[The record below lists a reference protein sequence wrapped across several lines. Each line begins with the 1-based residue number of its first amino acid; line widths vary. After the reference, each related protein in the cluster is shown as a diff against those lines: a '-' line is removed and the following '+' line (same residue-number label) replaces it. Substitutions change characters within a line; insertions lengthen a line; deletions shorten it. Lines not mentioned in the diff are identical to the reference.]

1 MTVADAYNHLD
12 LLLDKADQPYF
23 TNSEKDI
30 FLQLAVTEFTNKY
43 YRGYGLNQE
52 YRDGL
57 LAFTTYATAVLTN
70 TSDGKFSPSSNFVHL
85 ISLQAN
91 NKDYKIVSVGD
102 YLNIVDTYNQ
112 NLISKD
118 PFHDTKNEP
127 IATVSGVAGGATEI
141 RFFPYDPN
149 GEHVNYHYI
158 QEKTLADL
166 FDNDKLALKDQH
178 QILKI
183 ATRMLTAN
191 IESSNYEVQ
200 VKETE

>member
-57 LAFTTYATAVLTN
+57 LAFTSYATATVSGGMN
-70 TSDGKFSPSSNFVHL
+70 GMFGPGSDFVHL

-91 NKDYKIVSVGD
+91 DKDYKVVSTGD
-102 YLNIVDTYNQ
+102 YLNIVDMANQ

-127 IATVSGVAGGATEI
+127 IVTATSTGGAYQL
-141 RFFPYDPN
+141 RFYPHNPT
-149 GEHVNYHYI
+149 GENVTYYYVA
-158 QEKTLADL
+158 EKTLADL

-200 VKETE
+200 TKETE

>member
-30 FLQLAVTEFTNKY
+30 FLQLAVTEFVNQY
-43 YRGYGLNQE
+43 YKGYGLNQE
-52 YRDGL
+52 YRDSL
-57 LAFTTYATAVLTN
+57 LGFTTYATAVLSS
-70 TSDGKFSPSSNFVHL
+70 TSKGKFYPSSAFVHL

-102 YLNIVDTYNQ
+102 YLNIVDMANQ

-127 IATVSGVAGGATEI
+127 IATVSGYGGGATEI

-149 GEHVNYHYI
+149 GENAEYHYI
-158 QEKTLADL
+158 QEKTLVDL

-178 QILKI
+178 QVLKI